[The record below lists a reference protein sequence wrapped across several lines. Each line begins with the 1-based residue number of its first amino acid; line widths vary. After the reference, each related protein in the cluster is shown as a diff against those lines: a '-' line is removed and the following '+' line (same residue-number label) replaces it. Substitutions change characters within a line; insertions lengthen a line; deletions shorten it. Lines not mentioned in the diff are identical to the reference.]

1 MTFFSLISPKRHLP
15 QNSVPFG
22 MDSSAGDVFSLV
34 VLPIL
39 GRKSPLLPISEVL
52 FSLCG
57 LLPGFPFEFMYFI
70 VQKTVV
76 FIYVP
81 ANCIQHEFLVHL
93 FRGTVIEP
101 PKFFVFLYVPEMS
114 LRLYGAD
121 LAVQYPF
128 LALYVGMGFLPQ
140 FPSVMAYVIMPVLG
154 NLALHVVMLPNVLLL
169 GVKKTH
175 GLQFTVPCAFTLFY

>member
-121 LAVQYPF
+121 LAVQYPSFGIGKNRIRLIGRTWHIALCFFALYVYF
-128 LALYVGMGFLPQ
+128 LAL
-140 FPSVMAYVIMPVLG
+140 I
-154 NLALHVVMLPNVLLL
+154 N
-169 GVKKTH
+169 
-175 GLQFTVPCAFTLFY
+175 

>member
-57 LLPGFPFEFMYFI
+57 LLPGFPFEFMYLI

-101 PKFFVFLYVPEMS
+101 PKFFIFLYVPEMS

-128 LALYVGMGFLPQ
+128 LALYVAVGFLPQ
-140 FPSVMAYVIMPVLG
+140 FFPTFID
-154 NLALHVVMLPNVLLL
+154 LHDLVFLRIFF
-169 GVKKTH
+169 GIIFI
-175 GLQFTVPCAFTLFY
+175 QAFRLMRAFRCS

>member
-1 MTFFSLISPKRHLP
+1 MAFFSPIFPKRHLP

-39 GRKSPLLPISEVL
+39 GRKSPLLPISEVF

-57 LLPGFPFEFMYFI
+57 LLPGFPFEFMCFI

-81 ANCIQHEFLVHL
+81 ANCIQHGRNSCWV
-93 FRGTVIEP
+93 
-101 PKFFVFLYVPEMS
+101 YC
-114 LRLYGAD
+114 
-121 LAVQYPF
+121 
-128 LALYVGMGFLPQ
+128 AL
-140 FPSVMAYVIMPVLG
+140 
-154 NLALHVVMLPNVLLL
+154 
-169 GVKKTH
+169 
-175 GLQFTVPCAFTLFY
+175 